1 MSLNVS
7 NKNHGFIK
15 RHPDG
20 YAFFISKNDSQSDVF
35 ISAEDLNGA
44 MSNDVVEIRIYGQ
57 SRGDKPRGRVENI
70 LQRHFTN
77 VVGRLD
83 ADGSHFLIKDLSYSW
98 GENLMIPSSHV
109 NVAKAGE
116 LVLVE
121 ILSYPGTKKGFV
133 GKVLS
138 SLGQPSDPAIDVK
151 RVAMTMGLPMEF
163 QNQSVKEV
171 EKFGLQIPASEI
183 KKRKDLRSLELI
195 TIDGATAKD
204 FDDAV
209 YVETKGSNYRLV
221 VAIADVSFYVQ
232 PGMSV
237 DTEGYERGTSTYFP
251 NFVIPMLP
259 EGLSNELCSLKP
271 DVDRLAM
278 VADMIIDSTG
288 RFLNYDFYE
297 AVIRSHGRLTYGD
310 VQQILDSVNGKNADD
325 NSNNSA
331 NNNVNEKKS
340 DDKDSA
346 DKNLDDKNS
355 GEKNIKTKI
364 PATIRFAHLIDR
376 LKLSEK
382 LANILK
388 TKRFKEGSLDLDIPE
403 VLVEVD
409 EQGQAVD
416 IHLSER
422 IFAHRLIEEFM
433 LKANIAVAEFIE
445 KKHKPQIYRIH
456 EEPDVLALDTFMR
469 FFNQF
474 TGFKYQSPDPSQI
487 CEVLSTM
494 EGKEKN
500 ILQTLFLRSMRQ
512 AKYSP
517 EQIGHFGLA
526 FSHYAH
532 FTSPIR
538 RYPDLITHR
547 ILKSIVNGTGAV
559 NYIESELD
567 EKAEFLS
574 QCEQRSVK
582 AERKVK
588 SIKKARFAEKLLG
601 QDFEGSITSVAKFGV
616 FITLDQY
623 PIEGMIRIGDLGNDF
638 FAYNDE
644 QLCLVGQRSGKQF
657 KLGDRVKVTVAQVNT
672 EDGFIDL
679 TLEEHQGRAQSKA
692 MSSWANKEGSNK
704 KGPKFKGKKSKSKFS
719 RKKSGNR
726 SSDFENRSGGND
738 KPDSEFGK
746 KFDEKYSGKFIQKPK
761 ERSSEKGDKIDAKLN
776 NKFAL
781 RSGDTPNDKIS
792 NRANDRT
799 SDKSSDKSNNKH
811 SNNSDGKVSD
821 KQAGRFPERFS
832 DKFLQKS
839 TTANQS
845 TQKST
850 SAKSESRSAPKGGK
864 VKASDLFS
872 SSHRRIGFGKKK

>member
-1 MSLNVS
+1 MSLNIS

-35 ISAEDLNGA
+35 IAADDLNGA
-44 MSNDVVEIRIYGQ
+44 MSNDLVEIKIFGQ
-57 SRGDKPRGRVENI
+57 PRGEKPRGRVENI
-70 LQRHFTN
+70 IERHFTT

-83 ADGSHFLIKDLSYSW
+83 PDGSHFIVKDLSYAW
-98 GENLMIPSSHV
+98 GENLLIPNNHV
-109 NVAKAGE
+109 GVAKPGE

-133 GKVLS
+133 GKVLT

-151 RVAMTMGLPMEF
+151 RVAMTQGLPMEF
-163 QNQSVKEV
+163 QTQSIKEV
-171 EKFGLQIPASEI
+171 ERFGLEIPASEI
-183 KKRKDLRSLELI
+183 KKRKDLRSLPLI

-209 YVETKGSNYRLV
+209 YVESKGNNFRLV

-237 DTEGYERGTSTYFP
+237 DAEGYERGTSTYFP

-278 VADMIIDSTG
+278 VADMIIDPTG
-288 RFLNYDFYE
+288 RFLNYEFYE
-297 AVIRSHGRLTYGD
+297 GVIRSHGRLTYGD
-310 VQQILDSVNGKNADD
+310 VQRILDGAEV
-325 NSNNSA
+325 
-331 NNNVNEKKS
+331 KKF
-340 DDKDSA
+340 
-346 DKNLDDKNS
+346 
-355 GEKNIKTKI
+355 EHH
-364 PATIRFAHLIDR
+364 RER
-376 LKLSEK
+376 LKLAEK

-388 TKRFKEGSLDLDIPE
+388 DKRFKEGSLDLDIPE

-433 LKANIAVAEFIE
+433 LKANIAVAEFID
-445 KKHKPQIYRIH
+445 KKNKPQIYRIH
-456 EEPDVLALDTFMR
+456 EEPDILALDTFMR

-474 TGFKYQSPDPSQI
+474 TGFKYQSPDPSEI

-517 EQIGHFGLA
+517 EQVGHFGLA

-547 ILKSIVNGTGAV
+547 ILKSIVKGTGAV
-559 NYIESELD
+559 NYTETELE

-574 QCEQRSVK
+574 ACEQRSVK

-601 QDFEGSITSVAKFGV
+601 QEFEGSLTSVARFGV
-616 FITLDQY
+616 FVTLDQY
-623 PIEGMIRIGDLGNDF
+623 PIEGMIRIGDLGNDYF
-638 FAYNDE
+638 VYDE
-644 QLCLVGQRSGKQF
+644 EQMCLVGQRSSKQF
-657 KLGDRVKVTVAQVNT
+657 KLGDRVKVTVTQVNT

-692 MSSWANKEGSNK
+692 ISSWANKEGFNK
-704 KGPKFKGKKSKSKFS
+704 KGPKFKSKKSKSKFS
-719 RKKSGNR
+719 RRKSGGEKFSHYDQKNK
-726 SSDFENRSGGND
+726 SND
-738 KPDSEFGK
+738 SH
-746 KFDEKYSGKFIQKPK
+746 
-761 ERSSEKGDKIDAKLN
+761 SEKFAK
-776 NKFAL
+776 K
-781 RSGDTPNDKIS
+781 
-792 NRANDRT
+792 
-799 SDKSSDKSNNKH
+799 
-811 SNNSDGKVSD
+811 NSDSSQESVSQ
-821 KQAGRFPERFS
+821 KHASRFPERFS

-839 TTANQS
+839 STAQ
-845 TQKST
+845 QKPT
-850 SAKSESRSAPKGGK
+850 SGKPDSSRQPNKSGK
-864 VKASDLFS
+864 IKASDLFS
-872 SSHRRIGFGKKK
+872 SSHRRIGFGNKKK

>member
-1 MSLNVS
+1 MSLGIA
-7 NKNHGFIK
+7 NKNHGFVK

-44 MSNDVVEIRIYGQ
+44 MSNDLVEIRIFGHPKDE
-57 SRGDKPRGRVENI
+57 RPRGRVENI
-70 LQRHFTN
+70 LERHFTT
-77 VVGRLD
+77 VVGRMD
-83 ADGSHFLIKDLSYSW
+83 PDGVHFRVKDLSYSW
-98 GENLMIPSSHV
+98 GEDLLIPNNHIG
-109 NVAKAGE
+109 VAKPGE

-133 GKVLS
+133 GKVIS

-151 RVAMTMGLPMEF
+151 RVAMTQGIPMEF
-163 QNQSVKEV
+163 SSKSIQEV
-171 EKFGLQIPASEI
+171 TNYGLEIPSSEI
-183 KKRKDLRSLELI
+183 TKRKDLRALQLV

-209 YVETKGSNYRLV
+209 FVEMKGSNYRLV
-221 VAIADVSFYVQ
+221 VAIADVSYYVRE
-232 PGMSV
+232 GMSV
-237 DTEGYERGTSTYFP
+237 DQEALQRGTSTYFP

-278 VADMIIDSTG
+278 VADMIIDPTG
-288 RFLNYDFYE
+288 RFLNYEFYE
-297 AVIRSHGRLTYGD
+297 AVIRSHGRMTYGD
-310 VQQILDSVNGKNADD
+310 VQRILDGSSVPQFTHMT
-325 NSNNSA
+325 
-331 NNNVNEKKS
+331 E
-340 DDKDSA
+340 
-346 DKNLDDKNS
+346 
-355 GEKNIKTKI
+355 
-364 PATIRFAHLIDR
+364 R
-376 LKLSEK
+376 LKLSEI

-388 TKRFKEGSLDLDIPE
+388 AKRFAEGSLDLDIPE

-445 KKHKPQIYRIH
+445 KKNRPQIYRVH
-456 EEPDVLALDTFMR
+456 EEPDILALDTFMR

-474 TGFKYQSPDPSQI
+474 TSFKYTSPDPSEI

-547 ILKSIVNGTGAV
+547 ILKSIVSGTGSVSYQEAD
-559 NYIESELD
+559 LK
-567 EKAEFLS
+567 EKAEGLS
-574 QCEQRSVK
+574 ALEQRSVK

-601 QDFEGSITSVAKFGV
+601 EEFEGSITSVARFGV
-616 FITLDQY
+616 FVTLDQY
-623 PIEGMIRIGDLGNDF
+623 PLEGMIRIGDLGADF
-638 FAYNDE
+638 YVYNDE
-644 QLCLVGQRSGKQF
+644 QLSLVGQRSGKQF
-657 KLGDRVKVTVAQVNT
+657 KLGDRVKVSVAQVNT

-692 MSSWANKEGSNK
+692 ISSWLHKEGSK
-704 KGPKFKGKKSKSKFS
+704 KGPKFKSKKAKSKFNR
-719 RKKSGNR
+719 RKAAGKSSDR
-726 SSDFENRSGGND
+726 SSDSYA
-738 KPDSEFGK
+738 
-746 KFDEKYSGKFIQKPK
+746 EK
-761 ERSSEKGDKIDAKLN
+761 SSQSA
-776 NKFAL
+776 
-781 RSGDTPNDKIS
+781 S
-792 NRANDRT
+792 DRT
-799 SDKSSDKSNNKH
+799 SDRSANRTLNTSTKN
-811 SNNSDGKVSD
+811 V
-821 KQAGRFPERFS
+821 PEHHKKRFS
-832 DKFLQKS
+832 DQFAEKAVS
-839 TTANQS
+839 NNNRGSVTN
-845 TQKST
+845 
-850 SAKSESRSAPKGGK
+850 AKNPNGKESVRPTIKGGK

-872 SSHRRIGFGKKK
+872 SSHRRIGFGKKNK

>member
-1 MSLNVS
+1 MSLNIS

-35 ISAEDLNGA
+35 IGADDLNGA
-44 MSNDVVEIRIYGQ
+44 MSNDLVEIRIFGQ
-57 SRGDKPRGRVENI
+57 PRGEKPRGKVENI
-70 LQRHFTN
+70 IERHFKT

-83 ADGSHFLIKDLSYSW
+83 PDGSHFLVKDLSYSW
-98 GENLMIPSSHV
+98 GENLLIPNNHV
-109 NVAKAGE
+109 GFAKPGE

-138 SLGQPSDPAIDVK
+138 SLGQPSNPAIDVK

-163 QNQSVKEV
+163 QMQSIKEV
-171 EKFGLQIPASEI
+171 EKFGLEIPASEI
-183 KKRKDLRSLELI
+183 NKRKDLRSLPLI

-209 YVETKGSNYRLV
+209 YVETKGSNYRLI

-237 DTEGYERGTSTYFP
+237 DKEGYERGTSTYFP

-278 VADMIIDSTG
+278 VADMIIDPTG
-288 RFLNYDFYE
+288 RFLNYEFYE
-297 AVIRSHGRLTYGD
+297 GVIRSHGRLTYGD
-310 VQQILDSVNGKNADD
+310 VQKILDGTED
-325 NSNNSA
+325 
-331 NNNVNEKKS
+331 KK
-340 DDKDSA
+340 
-346 DKNLDDKNS
+346 
-355 GEKNIKTKI
+355 
-364 PATIRFAHLIDR
+364 FAQHHER

-388 TKRFKEGSLDLDIPE
+388 DKRFKEGSLDLDIPE

-433 LKANIAVAEFIE
+433 LKANIAVAEFID
-445 KKHKPQIYRIH
+445 KKSKPQIYRIH
-456 EEPDVLALDTFMR
+456 EEPDILALDTFMR

-474 TGFKYQSPDPSQI
+474 TGFKYQSPDPSEI
-487 CEVLSTM
+487 CEVLSKM

-517 EQIGHFGLA
+517 EQVGHFGLA

-547 ILKSIVNGTGAV
+547 ILKSIVKGTGFV
-559 NYIESELD
+559 NYTETELE
-567 EKAEFLS
+567 EKAELLS
-574 QCEQRSVK
+574 ACEQRSVK

-601 QDFEGSITSVAKFGV
+601 EEYEGSLTSVARFGV
-616 FITLDQY
+616 FVTLDQY
-623 PIEGMIRIGDLGNDF
+623 PIEGMIRIGDLGNDYF
-638 FAYNDE
+638 VYDE
-644 QLCLVGQRSGKQF
+644 EQMCLVGQRSGKTF

-692 MSSWANKEGSNK
+692 ISSWANKEGFNK
-704 KGPKFKGKKSKSKFS
+704 KGPKFKSKKSKSKFS
-719 RKKSGNR
+719 RRKTGKDRNSN
-726 SSDFENRSGGND
+726 SDSIAEL
-738 KPDSEFGK
+738 K
-746 KFDEKYSGKFIQKPK
+746 EKYVD
-761 ERSSEKGDKIDAKLN
+761 SSSKKNSNSSQEGSTEKH
-776 NKFAL
+776 
-781 RSGDTPNDKIS
+781 
-792 NRANDRT
+792 AN
-799 SDKSSDKSNNKH
+799 
-811 SNNSDGKVSD
+811 
-821 KQAGRFPERFS
+821 RFPERFG

-839 TTANQS
+839 STAQ
-845 TQKST
+845 QKST
-850 SAKSESRSAPKGGK
+850 SSKGEQSRSPSKSGGK
-864 VKASDLFS
+864 IKASDLFS

>member
-1 MSLNVS
+1 MSLNVA
-7 NKNHGFIK
+7 NKNHGFVK

-44 MSNDVVEIRIYGQ
+44 MSNDLVEIRIFGHPQ
-57 SRGDKPRGRVENI
+57 GDRPRGRVEKI
-70 LQRHFTN
+70 IERHFTT
-77 VVGRLD
+77 VVGRMD
-83 ADGSHFLIKDLSYSW
+83 PDGVHFKVKDLSYSW
-98 GENLMIPSSHV
+98 GEDLLIPNNHLG
-109 NVAKAGE
+109 VAKSGE

-138 SLGQPSDPAIDVK
+138 SLGEPSDPAIDVK
-151 RVAMTMGLPMEF
+151 RVAMTQGIPMEF
-163 QNQSVKEV
+163 DQKSLQEV
-171 EKFGLQIPASEI
+171 EKFGLEIPNSEI
-183 KKRKDLRSLELI
+183 KKRKDLRDLQLI

-209 YVETKGSNYRLV
+209 FVESKGANYRLV
-221 VAIADVSFYVQ
+221 VAIADVSYYVQ
-232 PGMSV
+232 EGMSV
-237 DTEGYERGTSTYFP
+237 DTEAVERGTSTYFP

-278 VADMIIDSTG
+278 VADMVIDPTG

-297 AVIRSHGRLTYGD
+297 AVIKSHGRLTYGN
-310 VQQILDSVNGKNADD
+310 VQQILDG
-325 NSNNSA
+325 
-331 NNNVNEKKS
+331 S
-340 DDKDSA
+340 DV
-346 DKNLDDKNS
+346 
-355 GEKNIKTKI
+355 
-364 PATIRFAHLIDR
+364 PQFAHLKER
-376 LKLSEK
+376 LLLSEK

-388 TKRFKEGSLDLDIPE
+388 AKRFAEGSLDLDIPE

-445 KKHKPQIYRIH
+445 KKNKPQIYRVH
-456 EEPDVLALDTFMR
+456 EEPDILALDTFMR

-474 TGFKYQSPDPSQI
+474 TGFKYQSPDPSEI

-547 ILKSIVNGTGAV
+547 ILKSIVSGTGAV
-559 NYIESELD
+559 NYKEVELK
-567 EKAEFLS
+567 EKAEALS
-574 QCEQRSVK
+574 ALEQRSVK

-588 SIKKARFAEKLLG
+588 SIKKARFAQKLLG
-601 QDFEGSITSVAKFGV
+601 EEFEGSITSVARFGV
-616 FITLDQY
+616 FVTLDQY
-623 PIEGMIRIGDLGNDF
+623 PLEGMIRIGDLGADF

-644 QLCLVGQRSGKQF
+644 QLSLIGQRSGKQF
-657 KLGDRVKVTVAQVNT
+657 KLGDRVKVGVAQVNT

-692 MSSWANKEGSNK
+692 ISSWLHKEGGK
-704 KGPKFKGKKSKSKFS
+704 KGPKFKSKKAKSKFN
-719 RKKSGNR
+719 RRKSGGKSSDR
-726 SSDFENRSGGND
+726 SSDKTFETLYDKGSD
-738 KPDSEFGK
+738 KPNGRSAKDVPEHHK
-746 KFDEKYSGKFIQKPK
+746 K
-761 ERSSEKGDKIDAKLN
+761 
-776 NKFAL
+776 
-781 RSGDTPNDKIS
+781 
-792 NRANDRT
+792 
-799 SDKSSDKSNNKH
+799 
-811 SNNSDGKVSD
+811 
-821 KQAGRFPERFS
+821 RFS
-832 DKFLQKS
+832 DQFAERTAAKS
-839 TTANQS
+839 GSGKEGSSNSKNQS
-845 TQKST
+845 GKDGGKP
-850 SAKSESRSAPKGGK
+850 AAKGGK

-872 SSHRRIGFGKKK
+872 SSHRRIGFGKKNK

>member
-1 MSLNVS
+1 MSLNVA

-44 MSNDVVEIRIYGQ
+44 MSNDLVEIRIFGQ
-57 SRGDKPRGRVENI
+57 PRGEKARGRVENI
-70 LQRHFTN
+70 LERHFTT
-77 VVGRLD
+77 VVGRMD
-83 ADGSHFLIKDLSYSW
+83 PDGSHFVLKDLSYSW
-98 GENLMIPSSHV
+98 GENLLIPSNHV
-109 NVAKAGE
+109 GVAKPGE
-116 LVLVE
+116 LVLAE

-151 RVAMTMGLPMEF
+151 RVAMTQGIPMEF
-163 QNQSVKEV
+163 QSQSIKEV
-171 EKFGLQIPASEI
+171 ETFGLDIPASEI
-183 KKRKDLRSLELI
+183 KKRKDLRSLQLV

-209 YVETKGSNYRLV
+209 FVESKGSNFRLV

-237 DTEGYERGTSTYFP
+237 DTDAFERGTSTYFP

-278 VADMIIDSTG
+278 VADMVIDPTG
-288 RFLNYDFYE
+288 RFLNYEFYE

-310 VQQILDSVNGKNADD
+310 VQRMLDGSEVPKF
-325 NSNNSA
+325 
-331 NNNVNEKKS
+331 E
-340 DDKDSA
+340 
-346 DKNLDDKNS
+346 
-355 GEKNIKTKI
+355 
-364 PATIRFAHLIDR
+364 HLKDR
-376 LKLSEK
+376 LRLAEK

-388 TKRFKEGSLDLDIPE
+388 KKRFDEGSLDLDIPE

-433 LKANIAVAEFIE
+433 LKANIAVAEFID
-445 KKHKPQIYRIH
+445 KKNKPQMYRVH
-456 EEPDVLALDTFMR
+456 EEPDILALDTFMR

-474 TGFKYQSPDPSQI
+474 TGFKYQSPDPSEI
-487 CEVLSTM
+487 CEVLSIM

-517 EQIGHFGLA
+517 EEIGHFGLA

-547 ILKSIVNGTGAV
+547 ILKSIVSGTGAV
-559 NYIESELD
+559 SYSETELS
-567 EKAEFLS
+567 EKAEILS
-574 QCEQRSVK
+574 SFEQRSVK

-601 QDFEGSITSVAKFGV
+601 QDFEGSITSVARFGV

-623 PIEGMIRIGDLGNDF
+623 PLEGMVRIGDLGADF

-644 QLCLVGQRSGKQF
+644 TLSLVGQRSGKQF

-692 MSSWANKEGSNK
+692 ISSWMHKEGGNK
-704 KGPKFKGKKSKSKFS
+704 KGPKFKSKKSKSKFAR
-719 RKKSGNR
+719 RKKSGT
-726 SSDFENRSGGND
+726 SSDRNENQSDEKSVASPYSKFSKKHKDRFPGKNVGQSGEKFSDKLND
-738 KPDSEFGK
+738 KFTKKLSDKIQENSEK
-746 KFDEKYSGKFIQKPK
+746 ASENKSGKF
-761 ERSSEKGDKIDAKLN
+761 
-776 NKFAL
+776 
-781 RSGDTPNDKIS
+781 T
-792 NRANDRT
+792 
-799 SDKSSDKSNNKH
+799 
-811 SNNSDGKVSD
+811 
-821 KQAGRFPERFS
+821 ERFS
-832 DKFLQKS
+832 DKFAQKS
-839 TTANQS
+839 SSGGSKQGSNKTDASGKPIT
-845 TQKST
+845 
-850 SAKSESRSAPKGGK
+850 KGGK

>member
-1 MSLNVS
+1 MSLNIA

-35 ISAEDLNGA
+35 IAAEDLNGA
-44 MSNDVVEIRIYGQ
+44 MSNDLVEIRIFGQ
-57 SRGDKPRGRVENI
+57 PRGDKPRGRVENI
-70 LQRHFTN
+70 IERHFTT

-83 ADGSHFLIKDLSYSW
+83 PDGSHYVLKDLSYSW
-98 GENLMIPSSHV
+98 GSDLLVPSNHLG
-109 NVAKAGE
+109 VAKPGE

-133 GKVLS
+133 GKVLT

-151 RVAMTMGLPMEF
+151 RVAMTQGLPMEF
-163 QNQSVKEV
+163 KNQSIKEV
-171 EKFGLQIPASEI
+171 EKFGLEIPASEI
-183 KKRKDLRSLELI
+183 KKRKDLRSLQLV
-195 TIDGATAKD
+195 TIDGTTAKD

-209 YVETKGSNYRLV
+209 YVESKGSNFRLV

-237 DTEGYERGTSTYFP
+237 DVDAYERGTSTYFP

-271 DVDRLAM
+271 EVDRLAM
-278 VADMIIDSTG
+278 VADMVIDSTG

-297 AVIRSHGRLTYGD
+297 AVIKSHGRLTYGE
-310 VQQILDSVNGKNADD
+310 VQSILDGSEVPK
-325 NSNNSA
+325 
-331 NNNVNEKKS
+331 
-340 DDKDSA
+340 
-346 DKNLDDKNS
+346 
-355 GEKNIKTKI
+355 
-364 PATIRFAHLIDR
+364 FAHLKDR

-382 LANILK
+382 LANILMK
-388 TKRFKEGSLDLDIPE
+388 KRFDEGSLDLDIAE

-445 KKHKPQIYRIH
+445 KKGKPQIYRVH
-456 EEPDVLALDTFMR
+456 EEPDILALDTFMR

-474 TGFKYQSPDPSQI
+474 TGFKYQSPDPSEI
-487 CEVLSTM
+487 CDVLSTI

-512 AKYSP
+512 AKYSS
-517 EQIGHFGLA
+517 EGIGHFGLA

-547 ILKSIVNGTGAV
+547 ILKQIVKGTGAV
-559 NYIESELD
+559 AYNDSELL
-567 EKAEFLS
+567 EKAEYLS
-574 QCEQRSVK
+574 LCEQRSVK

-601 QDFEGSITSVAKFGV
+601 EEFEGSITSVARFGI

-623 PIEGMIRIGDLGNDF
+623 PLEGMVRIGDLGADY
-638 FAYNDE
+638 FAYNE
-644 QLCLVGQRSGKQF
+644 ETLSLVGQRSGKQF

-692 MSSWANKEGSNK
+692 ISSWLHKEGGNR
-704 KGPKFKGKKSKSKFS
+704 KGPKFKSKKSKSKFAR
-719 RKKSGNR
+719 RKSAGKSSEHSGKEFSEKHNNR
-726 SSDFENRSGGND
+726 FIDRFKD
-738 KPDSEFGK
+738 KTKPDEQKSDSGEPFYS
-746 KFDEKYSGKFIQKPK
+746 KFK
-761 ERSSEKGDKIDAKLN
+761 
-776 NKFAL
+776 NKF
-781 RSGDTPNDKIS
+781 
-792 NRANDRT
+792 T
-799 SDKSSDKSNNKH
+799 STQNEKSAKSS
-811 SNNSDGKVSD
+811 
-821 KQAGRFPERFS
+821 ERFS
-832 DKFLQKS
+832 DRFAQKS
-839 TTANQS
+839 STGGSSASKSNTTRGADG
-845 TQKST
+845 
-850 SAKSESRSAPKGGK
+850 RPVIKGGK

>member
-1 MSLNVS
+1 MSLNVA
-7 NKNHGFIK
+7 NKNHGFVK

-44 MSNDVVEIRIYGQ
+44 MSNDLVEIRIFGHPKDE
-57 SRGDKPRGRVENI
+57 RPRGRVENI
-70 LQRHFTN
+70 LERHFTT
-77 VVGRLD
+77 VVGRMD
-83 ADGSHFLIKDLSYSW
+83 PDGSHFIVKDLSYSW
-98 GENLMIPSSHV
+98 GENLMIPNNHV
-109 NVAKAGE
+109 GVAKPGE

-133 GKVLS
+133 GKVIS

-151 RVAMTMGLPMEF
+151 RVAMTQGIPMEF
-163 QNQSVKEV
+163 SAKSLQEV
-171 EKFGLQIPASEI
+171 EKFGLEIPNSEI
-183 KKRKDLRSLELI
+183 KKRKDLRDLQLI

-209 YVETKGSNYRLV
+209 FVESKGANYRLV
-221 VAIADVSFYVQ
+221 VAIADVSYYVQ
-232 PGMSV
+232 EGMSV
-237 DTEGYERGTSTYFP
+237 DKEAVERGTSTYFP

-278 VADMIIDSTG
+278 VADMVIDPTG

-297 AVIRSHGRLTYGD
+297 AVIKSHGRLTYGD
-310 VQQILDSVNGKNADD
+310 VQRILDGSEVPK
-325 NSNNSA
+325 
-331 NNNVNEKKS
+331 
-340 DDKDSA
+340 
-346 DKNLDDKNS
+346 
-355 GEKNIKTKI
+355 
-364 PATIRFAHLIDR
+364 FAHLTDR

-388 TKRFKEGSLDLDIPE
+388 AKRFAEGSLDLDIPE

-445 KKHKPQIYRIH
+445 KKNKPQIYRVH
-456 EEPDVLALDTFMR
+456 EEPDILALDTFMR

-474 TGFKYQSPDPSQI
+474 TGFKYQSPDPSEI

-547 ILKSIVNGTGAV
+547 ILKSIVSGTGAV
-559 NYIESELD
+559 NYKETELQ
-567 EKAEFLS
+567 EKAEALS
-574 QCEQRSVK
+574 ALEQRSVK

-601 QDFEGSITSVAKFGV
+601 EQFEGSITSVARFGV
-616 FITLDQY
+616 FVTLDQY
-623 PIEGMIRIGDLGNDF
+623 PLEGMIRIGDLGSDF

-644 QLCLVGQRSGKQF
+644 QLSLVGQRSGKQF
-657 KLGDRVKVTVAQVNT
+657 KLGDRVKVGVAQVNT

-692 MSSWANKEGSNK
+692 ISSWMHKEGGHK
-704 KGPKFKGKKSKSKFS
+704 KGPKFKSKKAKSKFS
-719 RKKSGNR
+719 RRKSG
-726 SSDFENRSGGND
+726 G
-738 KPDSEFGK
+738 
-746 KFDEKYSGKFIQKPK
+746 
-761 ERSSEKGDKIDAKLN
+761 
-776 NKFAL
+776 
-781 RSGDTPNDKIS
+781 
-792 NRANDRT
+792 
-799 SDKSSDKSNNKH
+799 KSSDRNADASPEKSGDRQ
-811 SNNSDGKVSD
+811 SNRNSERSGKSV
-821 KQAGRFPERFS
+821 PEHHKKRFS
-832 DKFLQKS
+832 DQFAERSASKENASGGK
-839 TTANQS
+839 NQS
-845 TQKST
+845 GKEGGKPT
-850 SAKSESRSAPKGGK
+850 AKGGK

-872 SSHRRIGFGKKK
+872 SSHRRIGFGKKNK